1 MSQRGKKS
9 SYPSDQDLKAMIRFE
24 GESGNIWL
32 GQQRMILL
40 HASAFGSMRSEL
52 IQSFGEDYARGVLMR
67 MGYAAGDSDA
77 HLAQQIRANA
87 QDIMDM
93 FLVGPQLHA
102 IEGVVSV
109 QPVQVE
115 MDKASGRFYGE
126 FTWKNSFEAAEHLRL
141 YGLSNQPICW
151 NLLGYATGY
160 TSLFMSKPVYFKEVE
175 CVGKGDA
182 QCRIVGKPLEDWEDA
197 DELADLFSRESLAEK
212 LKSLEEEVR
221 LLRREMHAH
230 ARPEHI
236 VTESSEMR
244 GIMYLLGKAAET
256 DVTVLM
262 LGETGVGKEVFS
274 QALHQMGSRRHG
286 PFIAVNCAAL
296 PRDLVESEL
305 FGVEKGGYTGADK
318 SRAGRFERANGGTL
332 FLDELGE
339 LSEHAQAKLLR
350 VIQTGEFERIG
361 GTEKIKVDVRLIA
374 ATNADLQARVKAGTF
389 RADLFYRLNV
399 FPILI
404 PPLRERRADMQGL
417 IRKFIQR
424 YNEKYGKQVQGLT
437 DETLRRFNAYHWPG
451 NIRELENLLERGVIL
466 ADPQG
471 RIESNHV
478 CLGMPLPEDDFLVI
492 DQHGQLK
499 PKDATSSDANV
510 LLDELMASEHSLD
523 DLEQHLLEAAYHR
536 AQGNVLEAARLLKI
550 SGPQC
555 RYRLKKLG
563 LA

>member
-1 MSQRGKKS
+1 MSQRSKKS
-9 SYPSDQDLKAMIRFE
+9 TYPSDQDLKAMIRFE

-40 HASAFGSMRSEL
+40 HTSAFGSMRSEL
-52 IQSFGEDYARGVLMR
+52 IQSFGEEYARGVLMR

-77 HLAQQIRANA
+77 HLAQQIRANTH
-87 QDIMDM
+87 DIMEM

-102 IEGVVSV
+102 LEGVVSV
-109 QPVQVE
+109 KPVRVD
-115 MDKASGRFYGE
+115 MDKPRGRFYGE

-141 YGLSNQPICW
+141 YGLSRQPVCW

-160 TSLFMSKPVYFKEVE
+160 TSTFMSKPVYFKEVE

-182 QCRIVGKPLEDWEDA
+182 QCRIIGKPLEAWEDA
-197 DELADLFSRESLAEK
+197 DELADLFSRESLADK
-212 LKSLEEEVR
+212 LHSLEEEVR
-221 LLRREMHAH
+221 LLRGEMHAH

-236 VTESSEMR
+236 VTDSVEMR
-244 GIMYLLGKAAET
+244 DTMYLLSKAAET

-274 QALHQMGSRRHG
+274 NALHQMGKRQQG

-296 PRDLVESEL
+296 PRDLIESEL

-339 LSEHAQAKLLR
+339 LSEQAQAKLLR

-424 YNEKYGKQVQGLT
+424 YNEKYGKQVQGIS
-437 DETLRRFNAYHWPG
+437 DETLQRFNAYDWPG

-466 ADPQG
+466 ADTQG
-471 RIESNHV
+471 RIESKHV
-478 CLGMPLPEDDFLVI
+478 CLGMPLPEDNFLVI
-492 DQHGQLK
+492 DQDGQLK
-499 PKDATSSDANV
+499 PHAILDNNANT
-510 LLDELMASEHSLD
+510 LLNELMASEHSLED
-523 DLEQHLLEAAYHR
+523 IEHHLLEAAYRR